1 MYSTLQSSNTLSG
14 IPDTMSEWQAD
25 NVEFVGSFP
34 TFDEIYAY
42 NTLSDNTSILAVWNA
57 HYLTINQANQIIKN
71 VPLVPGADFTVA
83 KKNDL
88 IGQARFV
95 RALMHF
101 KLSQLFESNL
111 SKIQQVS
118 LSVPVVLEPYDGNVQ
133 RPVRNTLKEVYTAIE
148 NDLLFAKASITNT
161 AKSRATVAAANA

>member
-83 KKNDL
+83 RKNDL

-101 KLSQLFESNL
+101 KLSQCLESN
-111 SKIQQVS
+111 SKIQQVI
-118 LSVPVVLEPYDGNVQ
+118 
-133 RPVRNTLKEVYTAIE
+133 VY
-148 NDLLFAKASITNT
+148 LFL
-161 AKSRATVAAANA
+161 

>member
-1 MYSTLQSSNTLSG
+1 
-14 IPDTMSEWQAD
+14 
-25 NVEFVGSFP
+25 
-34 TFDEIYAY
+34 
-42 NTLSDNTSILAVWNA
+42 
-57 HYLTINQANQIIKN
+57 LTINQANQIIKN

-111 SKIQQVS
+111 SKIQQVI
-118 LSVPVVLEPYDGNVQ
+118 
-133 RPVRNTLKEVYTAIE
+133 VY
-148 NDLLFAKASITNT
+148 LFL
-161 AKSRATVAAANA
+161 

>member
-1 MYSTLQSSNTLSG
+1 
-14 IPDTMSEWQAD
+14 MS
-25 NVEFVGSFP
+25 
-34 TFDEIYAY
+34 YAY

-101 KLSQLFESNL
+101 KLSQLFGKQL
-111 SKIQQVS
+111 KQD
-118 LSVPVVLEPYDGNVQ
+118 PTGVVY
-133 RPVRNTLKEVYTAIE
+133 
-148 NDLLFAKASITNT
+148 LFL
-161 AKSRATVAAANA
+161 

>member
-1 MYSTLQSSNTLSG
+1 
-14 IPDTMSEWQAD
+14 MS
-25 NVEFVGSFP
+25 
-34 TFDEIYAY
+34 YAY

-95 RALMHF
+95 SINALQTF
-101 KLSQLFESNL
+101 TIVWKATEARSNRC
-111 SKIQQVS
+111 S

-148 NDLLFAKASITNT
+148 NDLLFAKNF
-161 AKSRATVAAANA
+161 NH